1 MSEFDDT
8 IHTDRDPQPEPSA
21 GTTTNQKKL
30 ESKSLVEMLTADGDI
45 NELGKQL
52 NLDSDMT
59 EKVLLPLVNFLDK
72 YGVGESLSTN
82 QTVNK
87 GVGLF
92 GFVSDVAPILRSATE
107 YFQGK
112 KTELSNDDEAFLERI
127 KEAQNFDSMSL
138 FVGDE
143 VEDDDSEPE
152 IQQVQ
157 EPVGPPPA
165 NPFTDGP
172 VDWNQM
178 LGVTTPSHNVNQS
191 QYSSIAQAKKQS
203 SGGITGIEALA
214 AEQGLSISQ
223 VTNDRQSA
231 TNSGGGASSN
241 VDYTNN
247 DSLNSLVMGGMDE
260 IQRAMKG
267 EQNKQAAQSKVL
279 FEGEKLATPDAIT
292 QYSPNIDHVPAAP
305 TMKGLETME
314 DMMTR
319 QGITSFEERKP
330 SSEEVEMF
338 DEGEMEFIEST
349 NSFRN
354 KDTGDEYEAILTE
367 VPESYFDQSIQTF
380 QSAIETPA
388 PIQDIVEM
396 MQEEIIEESVITPTD
411 YNNMLVTELKSEL
424 KAAGLSQAGTKKELI
439 QRLNNS
445 EE

>member
-8 IHTDRDPQPEPSA
+8 IHTDRDPQPEPSV
-21 GTTTNQKKL
+21 GTANQKKL
-30 ESKSLVEMLTADGDI
+30 ESKSLIEMLTGDGDI
-45 NELGKQL
+45 NQLGKQL

-59 EKVLLPLVNFLDK
+59 EKVLLPLINFLDK

-112 KTELSNDDEAFLERI
+112 KTE
-127 KEAQNFDSMSL
+127 
-138 FVGDE
+138 
-143 VEDDDSEPE
+143 
-152 IQQVQ
+152 
-157 EPVGPPPA
+157 PVGPPPS

-172 VDWNQM
+172 VDWNEM
-178 LGVTTPSHNVNQS
+178 LGVTSPSHNVNQS
-191 QYSSIAQAKKQS
+191 QYSSIAQAKKQTF
-203 SGGITGIEALA
+203 GGITGIEALA
-214 AEQGLSISQ
+214 AEQGLSIAQ
-223 VTNDRQSA
+223 ITNDRQSA
-231 TNSGGGASSN
+231 TNSGGVSSSN

-247 DSLNSLVMGGMDE
+247 DSLNSLVMSGMDE

-267 EQNKQAAQSKVL
+267 EQNRQAAQSKVI

-314 DMMTR
+314 DMMAR
-319 QGITSFEERKP
+319 QGITTFEERKP

-354 KDTGDEYEAILTE
+354 KDTGDEYEAVLTQ
-367 VPESYFDQSIQTF
+367 VPESYFDQPIQTF

-396 MQEEIIEESVITPTD
+396 MQEEIIEESIITPT
-411 YNNMLVTELKSEL
+411 YYNMLVTELKSEL
-424 KAAGLSQAGTKKELI
+424 KAAGLSQVGTKKELI